1 MSRSRI
7 RAGLIVMLC
16 MQAAHAADEA
26 AVQARVECGFAS
38 GGYFPFSAGRDRC
51 WDAINGKTMVPKTA
65 VACAVKRSDGV
76 LSVTFHFSESPKP
89 ECDSGKVAT
98 KEQYSQALPLLGPK
112 ERAFFLSHINSK

>member
-1 MSRSRI
+1 
-7 RAGLIVMLC
+7 